1 MTVSPMPIAVC
12 KDAES
17 TCKNAESI
25 GKNAESTGKNA
36 YATVDAAWFFCG
48 ELAAASCRCFGFA
61 WGPDWLNPLR

>member
-1 MTVSPMPIAVC
+1 MPIAVC

-36 YATVDAAWFFCG
+36 YATVDAAWFF
-48 ELAAASCRCFGFA
+48 EASWLRLAADALDLLGA
-61 WGPDWLNPLR
+61 PIG